1 MQHSIRATKILT
13 NSSWHDIIVFACG
26 LNIFGYNFHSS
37 ICDSQPPYL
46 RSYLEH
52 QIELFVFPIFFI
64 GFSVMECIIKWHQK
78 KQSLFNF
85 SPSYTIPRNSFKIW
99 HRNGNKINGIQK
111 LESFFLSPFILKI
124 SLICGLFLHIWL
136 LAIMK
141 KC

>member
-64 GFSVMECIIKWHQK
+64 GFSVMECIIKWHPK
-78 KQSLFNF
+78 KYNHFSISPPHIPSHAIVLKSDTGMVIRYMEYKSWKVFFCHPLF
-85 SPSYTIPRNSFKIW
+85 
-99 HRNGNKINGIQK
+99 
-111 LESFFLSPFILKI
+111 
-124 SLICGLFLHIWL
+124 
-136 LAIMK
+136 
-141 KC
+141 